1 MTNMLHA
8 AWVDSAGAPLTCH
21 EKLKVLSENMTELQ
35 ALAQDVL
42 EEALIL
48 KVDEAQIRA
57 ALISM
62 VAQLENPYA

>member
-1 MTNMLHA
+1 MTDPLHT
-8 AWVDSAGAPLTCH
+8 AWVDAAGTPLTCY

-57 ALISM
+57 ALTSM
-62 VAQLENPYA
+62 MSQLENPYA